1 MEIEITIP
9 EPLADM
15 LFHQA
20 AVEEIPLEKII
31 IRAIRNFIEKEGEE
45 NVC

>member
-1 MEIEITIP
+1 MIP

-20 AVEEIPLEKII
+20 AVEEIPPEKII
-31 IRAIRNFIEKEGEE
+31 IKAIQTFIEKEGER

>member
-1 MEIEITIP
+1 MIP

-20 AVEEIPLEKII
+20 ALEEIPPEKII
-31 IRAIRNFIEKEGEE
+31 IRAIQKFIGKGDEE
-45 NVC
+45 DVC